1 MKLVALFSLVIA
13 FSIPEGD
20 VRSTEFPIPP
30 HSKKSL
36 FYIHR
41 SPNPNTV
48 IYEINLTDKNTIDS
62 EDPVK
67 VYWIRYGEK
76 GQQRDLNYLEKTFA
90 YGVKSEPIDQLK
102 FRMQFV
108 ASKDKTFDV
117 TVDENGQALAMMAI
131 SGKQSRLTKI
141 FVQVAE
147 DGWWPRVAYVEFFGV
162 EDQTNKPT
170 YEKMLIK

>member
-1 MKLVALFSLVIA
+1 MKFVTLVCLSALFGFTGSNVNVT
-13 FSIPEGD
+13 D
-20 VRSTEFPIPP
+20 FPIPP

-48 IYEINLTDKNTIDS
+48 IYDINLTDKNVIDAKN
-62 EDPVK
+62 PVK

-76 GQQRDLNYLEKTFA
+76 GQLRDLNYVERTFA
-90 YGVKSEPIDQLK
+90 YGVKLAEDQKNKL
-102 FRMQFV
+102 QFV
-108 ASKDKTFDV
+108 ASKERTFV
-117 TVDENGQALAMMAI
+117 VSQDEKGQAYALMNI
-131 SGKQSRLTKI
+131 GGKQSKVIKI

-147 DGWWPRVAYVEFFGV
+147 EGWWPKIAYVEFFGT
-162 EDQTNKPT
+162 DATTSAPT

>member
-1 MKLVALFSLVIA
+1 MKFVVLFCISALIGVTGSNV
-13 FSIPEGD
+13 
-20 VRSTEFPIPP
+20 TEFPVPP

-48 IYEINLTDKNTIDS
+48 IYEANVTDKNVIDDQ
-62 EDPVK
+62 DPVK

-76 GQQRDLNYLEKTFA
+76 NQFRELNYLERTFA
-90 YGVKSEPIDQLK
+90 YGVKPIDDEK
-102 FRMQFV
+102 FKMQFV
-108 ASKDKTFDV
+108 ASKERTFIVSQDDK
-117 TVDENGQALAMMAI
+117 GQAYAI
-131 SGKQSRLTKI
+131 MNIGGKKSKLTKI

-147 DGWWPRVAYVEFFGV
+147 EGWWPKVAYVEFFGT
-162 EDQTNKPT
+162 DATTNLPT